1 MVDAIGF
8 NGASALLSSISCTS
22 GATTTYFFPSG
33 IYLTVIIIF
42 HFNIFA
48 NYIDDASTNRF
59 DCIWF

>member
-33 IYLTVIIIF
+33 IYLPVILFMRGPIK
-42 HFNIFA
+42 HPRTNA
-48 NYIDDASTNRF
+48 NKGQFLLI
-59 DCIWF
+59 